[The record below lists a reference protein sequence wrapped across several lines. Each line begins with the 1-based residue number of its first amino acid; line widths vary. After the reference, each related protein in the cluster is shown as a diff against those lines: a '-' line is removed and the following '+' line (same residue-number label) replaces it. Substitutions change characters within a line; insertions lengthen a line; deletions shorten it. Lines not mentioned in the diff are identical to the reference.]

1 MSGFQ
6 SGAGWDI
13 AWWTPETSED
23 TKMSSISET
32 SARTWID
39 YGLALRCVH
48 CHAKLQGETE
58 FPACEGCGERYPM
71 RDGILIVKDQ
81 PSDDNKIAADFYNS
95 PLWPKFRFWE
105 RFFWFCNGGER
116 KSRKVILDQ
125 LPQGPGLKLLDI
137 AIGDGVYTSWLPADW
152 SIVGVDV
159 SIGQLQGSQKRNAG
173 RDLKLILGEAE
184 SLPFEDAQF
193 DAILSIGGFNHF
205 NDPERALRE
214 MVRVARPGAKIVV
227 SDELPDLTERM
238 LGHKIGLPGMDR
250 WIVSRL
256 MNLGDAFTDLVER
269 HRHMDIAAI
278 GHAVLQ
284 DSSYQLIWR
293 GGGYLMVGHAPN

>member
-1 MSGFQ
+1 
-6 SGAGWDI
+6 
-13 AWWTPETSED
+13 
-23 TKMSSISET
+23 MSSLSET
-32 SARTWID
+32 RSPAWTD
-39 YGLALRCVH
+39 DSPPLRCVR
-48 CHAKLQGETE
+48 CSGRLVGKEESLLCQ
-58 FPACEGCGERYPM
+58 GCGERYPI
-71 RDGILIVKDQ
+71 RDGILIVKDE
-81 PSDDNKIAADFYNS
+81 PTDDNKIAADFYNS
-95 PLWPKFRFWE
+95 ALWPKFRFWE

-116 KSRKVILDQ
+116 KSRDVILKQ
-125 LPQGPGLKLLDI
+125 LPQVPGLRLLDI
-137 AIGDGVYTSWLPADW
+137 AIGDGVYTSWLPEDW

-159 SIGQLQGSQKRNAG
+159 SIGQLKGSQKRNAG
-173 RDLKLILGEAE
+173 RDLRLILGEAE

-214 MVRVARPGAKIVV
+214 MARVAKPGARIVV

-238 LGHKIGLPGMDR
+238 LGHKIGLPGVDR

-278 GHAVLQ
+278 GRAVLQ
-284 DSSYQLIWR
+284 DSSYQTIWR
-293 GGGYLMVGHAPN
+293 GGGYLMVGNAPG